1 MLKKLWRALAPNPLE
16 RLLGRAREKKAK
28 RLLLIWNR
36 GLGDIALG
44 LYAIVRRIR
53 DFLPDATITFLTR
66 PNLAEGFSL
75 LSGVE
80 VLIAPHLRRGEAISA
95 HSLLKELGHSEDEF
109 DLIIEKPDP
118 TYWVRSQIGT
128 ITPLL
133 VWPSEKEDLWKQYPL
148 KEGKHYL
155 GVHVHTETTYGNR
168 DWPETHW
175 RELFER
181 LNIRGKEVLLFGFA
195 KNPSFSLP
203 NVIDLRGETT
213 LFSLLSLIKH
223 SCHTL
228 IVPDSGISA
237 MTYFLNEQFPLLFI
251 SLWGNSNM
259 GILKQN
265 VASPN
270 LLLKHVPLI
279 GAEQNISS
287 ISPELVESVLINY
300 TKIS

>member
-16 RLLGRAREKKAK
+16 RLLRHAQRAKAK
-28 RLLLIWNR
+28 RILLVWNR

-44 LYAIVRRIR
+44 LYAIVQKIR
-53 DFLPDATITFLTR
+53 DFLPEASVTFLTR
-66 PNLAEGFSL
+66 SNLAEGFSL

-80 VLIAPHLRRGEAISA
+80 VLIAPGLQRGEQISA
-95 HSLLKELGHSEDEF
+95 VSLLQEIGHAEEEF

-118 TYWVRSQIGT
+118 TYWVRSQLGKV
-128 ITPLL
+128 TPLL
-133 VWPSEKEDLWKQYPL
+133 SWSSEKDDLWRQYSL
-148 KEGKHYL
+148 KEGKHYI
-155 GVHVHTETTYGNR
+155 GVHVHTETNYGSR
-168 DWPETHW
+168 DWPEAHW

-181 LNIRGKEVLLFGFA
+181 LSIRGQEILLFGFA
-195 KNPSFSLP
+195 KNPAFSLP
-203 NVIDLRGETT
+203 NVRDLRGETT

-237 MTYFLNEQFPLLFI
+237 MTYFLNEQFPIVFI
-251 SLWGNSNM
+251 SLWGNPNM

-270 LLLKHVPLI
+270 LLLKHIPLI
-279 GAEQNISS
+279 GEKQSISS
-287 ISPELVESVLINY
+287 ISPKLVESVVMHRA
-300 TKIS
+300 